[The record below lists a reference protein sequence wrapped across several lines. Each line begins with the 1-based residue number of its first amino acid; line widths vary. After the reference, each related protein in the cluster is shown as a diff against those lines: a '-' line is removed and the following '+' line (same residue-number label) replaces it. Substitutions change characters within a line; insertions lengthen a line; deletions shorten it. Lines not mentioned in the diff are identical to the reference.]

1 MQYKRKTL
9 PKVEVIRMKE
19 DSTDEDGGKVVGV
32 VSYINEFGGKGVMTY
47 KQFIELY
54 EEGSDGTF

>member
-9 PKVEVIRMKE
+9 PEVEVISITE
-19 DSTDEDGGKVVGV
+19 DYTDEDGGKVVGV

-47 KQFIELY
+47 KQFMELY
-54 EEGSDGTF
+54 EESSDGTF

>member
-9 PKVEVIRMKE
+9 PKVEIIQMNE
-19 DSTDEDGGKVVGV
+19 DSVDDEGNKVVGV
-32 VSYINEFGGKGVMTY
+32 VSYINEFGSKGVMTY

-54 EEGSDGTF
+54 EEM

>member
-9 PKVEVIRMKE
+9 PRVKVTKITE
-19 DSTDEDGGKVVGV
+19 DTVDDQGNKVVGV
-32 VSYINEFGGKGVMTY
+32 VSYINEFGSKGVMTY

-54 EEGSDGTF
+54 EEA